1 GRRAARKSVAVSWP
15 EMRKQEPVG
24 RWPAVEMKT
33 PPSRFQTVRLGPLP
47 AFSGFSS
54 LRVLSS
60 MRDCRPPVCT
70 VERKRSVE
78 QKSGLARR
86 ANISWSR
93 KRILAQEEDGGGGKR
108 SRRPDR

>member
-1 GRRAARKSVAVSWP
+1 MWP
-15 EMRKQEPVG
+15 ERRKQEPFG
-24 RWPAVEMKT
+24 RWPSVEKKT

-60 MRDCRPPVCT
+60 MRDSRPPVCT

-78 QKSGLARR
+78 QKSGFARK
-86 ANISWSR
+86 ANIIWSR
-93 KRILAQEEDGGGGKR
+93 KGILAQGEDGGGGKKD
-108 SRRPDR
+108 RRLDK